1 MAHSLGGVHVRPA
14 ERGPRVLRPVG
25 LAVAVVLLALVVLLS
40 IAVGTKSIPLG
51 TVLDALRSPD
61 GSEDA
66 LIVRSLRVPRT
77 VLGLAVGSALGIAGV
92 LMQGLTRN
100 PLADPGILGV
110 SAGAALAAVLGF
122 RFGLS
127 SPAQT
132 AALAAAGAALAGG
145 VVYALGTRGRQGATP
160 VTLAL
165 AGVAMAF
172 LLQGLVSAVV
182 LLDVDSLDE
191 YRFWNV
197 GALADRD
204 LGLLPGA
211 AVLLV
216 AGAVLAVVVARPL
229 DLLALGEETARGLGV
244 AVGRARL
251 LAAAGAVL
259 LVGGSVALC
268 GPLAFVGLVVP
279 HLARAVAGPGHRW
292 LLAYAVVLGPLL
304 VLGADV
310 LGRVVVR
317 PGELQAG
324 IVTAA
329 LGAPFFVHLARRQRL
344 AGL

>member
-1 MAHSLGGVHVRPA
+1 MTARAVLDPPTRD
-14 ERGPRVLRPVG
+14 RQLLRPVG
-25 LAVAVVLLALVVLLS
+25 LACAVALLAVVVVVS
-40 IAVGTKSIPLG
+40 IAVGTKAIALG
-51 TVLDALRSPD
+51 TVLDALHDPD

-77 VLGLAVGSALGIAGV
+77 VLGLAVGAALGVAGV

-100 PLADPGILGV
+100 PMAEPGILGV

-127 SPAQT
+127 SPEQT
-132 AALAAAGAALAGG
+132 AVLAAGGAALAGS
-145 VVYALGTRGRQGATP
+145 VVYALGSRGRQGASP

-182 LLDVDSLDE
+182 LLDADSLDQF
-191 YRFWNV
+191 RFWNV
-197 GALADRD
+197 GALADRG
-204 LGLLPGA
+204 LGLLRGA
-211 AVLLV
+211 AVLLL
-216 AGAVLAVVVARPL
+216 AGALLAVVVARPL

-244 AVGRARL
+244 AVGRTRL
-251 LAAAGAVL
+251 LAAAGSVL

-279 HLARAVAGPGHRW
+279 HLARAIAGPGHRW

-304 VLGADV
+304 VLVSDV

-324 IVTAA
+324 IVTA
-329 LGAPFFVHLARRQRL
+329 LVGAPFFVHLARRQRL